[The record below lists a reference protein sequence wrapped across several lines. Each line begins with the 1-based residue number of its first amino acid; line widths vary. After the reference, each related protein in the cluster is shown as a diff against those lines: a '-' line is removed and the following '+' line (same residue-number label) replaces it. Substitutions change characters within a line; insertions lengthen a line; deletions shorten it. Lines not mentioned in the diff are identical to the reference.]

1 MARMNADTI
10 SSCRIEQEGREER
23 EVIEV
28 FSSTA
33 FPIFL
38 FKVIGFD
45 RDRIASGVS

>member
-10 SSCRIEQEGREER
+10 SSRRIEQEGREER

-28 FSSTA
+28 FFSPA

-38 FKVIGFD
+38 FKVIWFD
-45 RDRIASGVS
+45 CDRIASEVS